1 MTAWASAS
9 VTVSRMKRF
18 LLVLAAMLV
27 MATAALAQP
36 KAIGIR
42 GGLFGL
48 SVNGEI
54 SYEHWYTIFDN
65 DYDFLEA
72 ELGVFGGNGF
82 MGSLLYNFTFVQPE
96 FTDRGEWGLYGGPG
110 IVSGYGTGFNKNE
123 EKKSWPFVGVAAQ
136 LGLEYTFWFP
146 LQVSADFRPTF
157 LIPAFMNR
165 TENNK
170 SRWFGFAISARYA
183 F

>member
-1 MTAWASAS
+1 MKKI
-9 VTVSRMKRF
+9 TVILVA
-18 LLVLAAMLV
+18 LLLGAGAAM
-27 MATAALAQP
+27 AQP
-36 KAIGIR
+36 KAIGLR

-48 SVNGEI
+48 AFNGEI
-54 SYEHWYTIFDN
+54 SYEHWATVFDN

-123 EKKSWPFVGVAAQ
+123 EKKSWPFIGFAAQ
-136 LGLEYTFWFP
+136 LGMEYTFWFP
-146 LQVSADFRPTF
+146 LQLSVDFRPTF
-157 LIPAFMNR
+157 MIPALMNS
-165 TENNK
+165 N
-170 SRWFGFAISARYA
+170 WYGFAFSARYA

>member
-1 MTAWASAS
+1 
-9 VTVSRMKRF
+9 MKK
-18 LLVLAAMLV
+18 LLIILAAAFL
-27 MATAALAQP
+27 TGAAAMAQP

-54 SYEHWYTIFDN
+54 SYEYWYTLFDN

-82 MGSLLYNFTFVQPE
+82 KATAMYNFTLAQPDW
-96 FTDRGEWGLYGGPG
+96 TDTGEWGLYVGPG
-110 IVSGYGTGFNKNE
+110 LTAGYGSAVANDGEIKA
-123 EKKSWPFVGVAAQ
+123 SPFLGVAFQ
-136 LGLEYTFWFP
+136 IGMEYTFSFP
-146 LQVSADFRPTF
+146 LQLSLDFRPNI
-157 LIPAFMNR
+157 LIPTRMIR
-165 TENNK
+165 T
-170 SRWFGFAISARYA
+170 SWYGLALSARYA

>member
-1 MTAWASAS
+1 
-9 VTVSRMKRF
+9 MKKLF
-18 LLVLAAMLV
+18 VIIVAMLLG
-27 MATAALAQP
+27 AFAALAQP
-36 KAIGIR
+36 KAIGVR
-42 GGLFGL
+42 GGLFGPAF
-48 SVNGEI
+48 NGEI
-54 SYEHWYTIFDN
+54 SYEHWATIFDN

-82 MGSLLYNFTFVQPE
+82 MGSLLYNFTFAQPE
-96 FTDRGEWGLYGGPG
+96 FTDRGEWGIYGGPG
-110 IVSGYGTGFNKNE
+110 IVTGYGAGCRIKTVDGIQTE
-123 EKKSWPFVGVAAQ
+123 VPTSSPFLGVAAQ
-136 LGLEYTFWFP
+136 LGMEYTFWFP

-165 TENNK
+165 TGGNK

>member
-1 MTAWASAS
+1 MKKI
-9 VTVSRMKRF
+9 TVILVA
-18 LLVLAAMLV
+18 LLLGAAAAM
-27 MATAALAQP
+27 AQP
-36 KAIGIR
+36 KAIGLR

-48 SVNGEI
+48 AFNGEI
-54 SYEHWYTIFDN
+54 SYEHWATVFDN

-82 MGSLLYNFTFVQPE
+82 KGTLMYNFTFAQPE

-110 IVSGYGTGFNKNE
+110 VVTGYGTGINKNE
-123 EKKSWPFVGVAAQ
+123 EKVAAPFLGVAAQ

-146 LQVSADFRPTF
+146 LQLSVDFRPTF
-157 LIPAFMNR
+157 MIPALMNS
-165 TENNK
+165 N
-170 SRWFGFAISARYA
+170 WYGFAFSARYA